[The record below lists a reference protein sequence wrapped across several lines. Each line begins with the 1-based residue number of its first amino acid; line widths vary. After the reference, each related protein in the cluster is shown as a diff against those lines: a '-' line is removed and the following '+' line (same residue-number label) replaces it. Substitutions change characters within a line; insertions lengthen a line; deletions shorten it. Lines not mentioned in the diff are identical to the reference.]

1 MKKHYFKL
9 RALIGA
15 TLLIA
20 CVATNVK
27 AQVHISTAAGLQ
39 NMQNNITGS
48 YILDNDIDLATSTWA
63 SFNFN
68 GTLDG
73 NGFSILNLLVEMPGG
88 HNGMFGDLD
97 GATIKNLGLK
107 DVYVASNW
115 AGALAGNASNATI
128 SRCFVTG
135 EIISDGIAGGI
146 VGHASNT
153 KFSEC
158 YTKVIVSGHD
168 HVGGIVGH
176 MNGGSVENCYTNS
189 DVFSDGWQVGGLV
202 GWAQNA
208 GAKISK
214 SFAKGTVKSQGG
226 FTGGILGIADGSEKV
241 VEITECLA
249 LQTALTTVNP
259 DIEKTYRIIANHAA
273 GFYSKNYGLDDIVI
287 SDPHKSAW
295 ENDVKGKDGSSITP
309 AQALSAK
316 FFADSLTWD
325 FENVWILNAEGLK
338 LKMESAVTHIS
349 TAVGLQNMQNNIT
362 GSYILD
368 KDIDLNNFVWS
379 SFNFKG
385 RLNGNGFSVKNLVVE
400 IPGGHN
406 GMFGDLDGAT
416 IYNLGLTDVYIST
429 NWAGALAGNASNA
442 TISRCFVTGEI
453 KSDGIAGGIV
463 GHASNTKFS
472 ECYTKVIVSGH
483 DHVGGIVGHMNG
495 GSVENCYTN
504 SDVFSDGWQV
514 GGLVGWAQNA
524 GAKIS
529 KSFAKGTVK
538 SQGGFTGG
546 ILGIADGSEKVV
558 EITECLALQ
567 TALTT
572 VNPDIEKTYRIIAN
586 HAAGFYTK
594 NYGLD
599 DIVISDPHK
608 SAWENDVKGKDG
620 ASITTAQA
628 VSSKFFADS
637 LTWDFAKV
645 WVLEADGPKLK
656 WEVDGVTTSVK
667 GQGFKSSAKVYAA
680 NGQLIVSGAEQN
692 AIVKVYSITGAQL
705 FSIKVKSSEERF
717 NVKGAV
723 IVSVITP
730 GGMSSNK
737 VIVP

>member
-15 TLLIA
+15 TMLMA

-39 NMQNNITGS
+39 DMQSNITGS
-48 YILDNDIDLATSTWA
+48 YILDNDIDLGTFTWS

-73 NGFSILNLLVEMPGG
+73 NGFSILNLLVEIPGG

-97 GATIKNLGLK
+97 GATIKNLGLR
-107 DVYVASNW
+107 DVYVAANW
-115 AGALAGNASNATI
+115 AGALAGHTSNATI
-128 SRCFVTG
+128 SKCFVTG
-135 EIISDGIAGGI
+135 EVKSDNMAGGLI
-146 VGHASNT
+146 GHAVNT
-153 KFSEC
+153 MISEC
-158 YTKVIVSGHD
+158 YTKAIVSGHD

-176 MNGGSVENCYTNS
+176 MEGGSLENCYTNS
-189 DVFSDGWQVGGLV
+189 DVVSDGWQVGGLV

-208 GAKISK
+208 GTKISK
-214 SFAKGTVKSQGG
+214 SFAQGTVKSQGG
-226 FTGGILGIADGSEKV
+226 FTGGILGIADGSDKV

-259 DIEKTYRIIANHAA
+259 DIEKTYRIIANHSA
-273 GFYSKNYGLDDIVI
+273 GFYSKNYGLDNIVI

-295 ENDVKGKDGSSITP
+295 ENDANGKDGASITP

-325 FENVWILNAEGLK
+325 FENVWVLNADGLK
-338 LKMESAVTHIS
+338 LKMESAVIHIS
-349 TAVGLQNMQNNIT
+349 TATGLQNMQNNIS

-368 KDIDLNNFVWS
+368 NDIDLNGFTWS
-379 SFNFKG
+379 SFDFKG
-385 RLNGNGFSVKNLVVE
+385 KLNGNGFSVKNLVVE

-416 IYNLGLTDVYIST
+416 IQNLGLTDVYIST
-429 NWAGALAGNASNA
+429 NWAGALAGHTSNA
-442 TISRCFVTGEI
+442 TISRCFVTGEV
-453 KSDGIAGGIV
+453 KSDGIAGGLI
-463 GHASNTKFS
+463 GHAVNTLIS
-472 ECYTKVIVSGH
+472 ECYTKAIVSGH
-483 DHVGGIVGHMNG
+483 DHVGGIVGHMEG
-495 GSVENCYTN
+495 GSLENSYTN
-504 SDVFSDGWQV
+504 SDVVSDGWQV
-514 GGLVGWAQNA
+514 GGLVGWAQNT
-524 GAKIS
+524 GTKIS

-538 SQGGFTGG
+538 SNGGFTGG

-567 TALTT
+567 TTLTT
-572 VNPDIEKTYRIIAN
+572 TNPDIEKTYRIIAN
-586 HAAGFYTK
+586 HAAGLYSK
-594 NYGLD
+594 NYGLEN
-599 DIVISDPHK
+599 IVISDPHK
-608 SAWENDVKGKDG
+608 SAWENDVNGKDG
-620 ASITTAQA
+620 ASITALQA

-645 WVLEADGPKLK
+645 WVLEADGPRLK

-667 GQGFKSSAKVYAA
+667 DHGFKSSAKVYTT
-680 NGQLIVSGAEQN
+680 NGQVIVSGAELN
-692 AIVKVYSITGAQL
+692 AVVKVYSITGAQL
-705 FSIKVKSSEERF
+705 FSTKVRSSEERI
-717 NVKGAV
+717 NVRGAV
-723 IVSVITP
+723 IISVITP
-730 GGMSSNK
+730 MGKSSYK